1 MAVRYLAKI
10 CTFTVRIIVI
20 VSLTKSLKDTAHT
33 VLRLKIGLWHTA
45 FLNTWKKFLKMFIN
59 PNNLVFFKNTL
70 IPTNVRVS
78 VIELRITEVMT

>member
-70 IPTNVRVS
+70 TPTNVRVS